1 VKRGWILRLS
11 CTMSMTE
18 GADGRQGRGLF
29 ITFEG
34 TEGSGKS
41 TQMRLLVQRLRAEG
55 YAVVENQEPGGTAIG
70 REIRRVLLNPRNDEM
85 APITELLL
93 MFASRAQA
101 ASEIIWPALE
111 RGLIVVSD
119 RFTDSTLA
127 YQGEARGIGFETVLE
142 AHHLALGSLFP
153 DLTICIDLD
162 LEAGLAR
169 ARHRNLSQA
178 GDSAEDRLDLQS
190 LSFHR
195 LVRSGYAKI
204 ARSEPERF
212 RLVGGEGSQSQV
224 AERVWTEVLPALARL
239 PRMTQ

>member
-1 VKRGWILRLS
+1 MTDGPEGQKR
-11 CTMSMTE
+11 
-18 GADGRQGRGLF
+18 RGLF

-41 TQMRLLVQRLRAEG
+41 TQMRLLVERLRTEA
-55 YAVVENQEPGGTAIG
+55 YVVVENQEPGGTAIG
-70 REIRRVLLNPRNDEM
+70 REIRRVLLNPQNDNM

-101 ASEIIWPALE
+101 ASEVIEPALA

-127 YQGEARGIGFETVLE
+127 YQGEARALGFETVLE
-142 AHHLALGSLFP
+142 AHRLALGSLYP

-162 LEAGLAR
+162 LEAGLER
-169 ARHRNLSQA
+169 ARYRNVQHRLRSP
-178 GDSAEDRLDLQS
+178 EDRLDLQS
-190 LSFHR
+190 LEFHR
-195 LVRSGYAKI
+195 LVRDGYAKI
-204 ARSEPERF
+204 AQLEPGRF
-212 RLVGGEGSQSQV
+212 RLVSGEGDQTQV
-224 AERVWTEVLPALARL
+224 ASRVWAEVQPALARL